1 MAVLPPCH
9 SKIHTA
15 LRLWTCRNGSWA
27 NDIWSNPMHDLMIAA
42 VFLAMIAAPCVIT
55 LFRHDEE
62 ADAK

>member
-1 MAVLPPCH
+1 
-9 SKIHTA
+9 
-15 LRLWTCRNGSWA
+15 
-27 NDIWSNPMHDLMIAA
+27 MHDLMIAA